1 MTVPYSERTGYGF
14 LIDGSRK
21 PLRISLVERG
31 SMSQEAGLMSGD
43 LLLKVNGHDVREAI
57 LQTVQSIISY
67 STGSPLTLKI
77 ARPQEREA
85 EGKVSSIVIKSLIHI
100 LSLPLSLSL
109 PLFNSQPNQVRE
121 STDSRTRERDWKV
134 FVRRNERE

>member
-1 MTVPYSERTGYGF
+1 MTLTSLPPSLSFSNQSTMTVPYSERTGYGF

-43 LLLKVNGHDVREAI
+43 LLLKVNGHDVRESI

-100 LSLPLSLSL
+100 FSLPLLSLPPSL
-109 PLFNSQPNQVRE
+109 
-121 STDSRTRERDWKV
+121 
-134 FVRRNERE
+134 

>member
-14 LIDGSRK
+14 LIDGSQK

-100 LSLPLSLSL
+100 LSLPL
-109 PLFNSQPNQVRE
+109 FNSQPNQVRE

>member
-100 LSLPLSLSL
+100 LSLPL
-109 PLFNSQPNQVRE
+109 FNSQPNQVRE